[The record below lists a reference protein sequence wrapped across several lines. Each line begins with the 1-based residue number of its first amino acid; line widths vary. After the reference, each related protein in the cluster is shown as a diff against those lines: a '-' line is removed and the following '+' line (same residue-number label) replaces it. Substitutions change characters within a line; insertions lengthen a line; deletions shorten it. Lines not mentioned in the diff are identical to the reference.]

1 MYFRR
6 LIFIFVGLIA
16 LILLFAIIFGGGKK
30 PAPVNPLKP
39 LPDYSSTDASVSF
52 TTDGIVNGDD
62 IHRQIRI
69 TIDANSRTLDII
81 QGYSGRV
88 ISTKDFYNT
97 QDAYRVFLTS
107 INNEAFLAKNVKSKS
122 PANPEGQCP
131 LGFRYVFSLDQDGGN
146 LFNSWTSS
154 CGPAIGNSKT
164 ALDAITTLFEDQIPG
179 YDTLTENVD
188 LSATAPATE

>member
-6 LIFIFVGLIA
+6 LIFIFVGIVI
-16 LILLFAIIFGGGKK
+16 LILIFAIIFSGGKK
-30 PAPVNPLKP
+30 PAPANPLKP
-39 LPDYSSTDASVSF
+39 LPAYASTDASVSF

-62 IHRQIRI
+62 LHSQIRI

-97 QDAYRVFLTS
+97 QDAYSVFLKS
-107 INNEAFLAKNVKSKS
+107 INNEAFLAKNSSSKS
-122 PANPEGQCP
+122 PANPAGQCP
-131 LGFRYVFSLDQDGGN
+131 LGFRYIFSLDQDGGN

-154 CGPAIGNSKT
+154 CGTSIGNSK
-164 ALDAITTLFEDQIPG
+164 AVLDSISTLFQNQIPG
-179 YDTLTENVD
+179 YDNLTGSVN
-188 LSATAPATE
+188 LSATEPASQ

>member
-6 LIFIFVGLIA
+6 LIFIFVGIII
-16 LILLFAIIFGGGKK
+16 LILIFAIIFSGGKK
-30 PAPVNPLKP
+30 PAPANPLKP
-39 LPDYSSTDASVSF
+39 LPAYASTDASVSF

-62 IHRQIRI
+62 LHRQIRV

-97 QDAYRVFLTS
+97 QDAYSVFLKS
-107 INNEAFLAKNVKSKS
+107 INNEAFLAKNQDSKAPS
-122 PANPEGQCP
+122 DPAGQCP
-131 LGFRYVFSLDQDGGN
+131 LGYRYLFSLDQDGGN

-154 CGPAIGNSKT
+154 CGTSVGNSKA
-164 ALDAITTLFEDQIPG
+164 ALDSITTLFDNQIPNFG
-179 YDTLTENVD
+179 TLTDGVD
-188 LSATAPATE
+188 LSATDTQ